1 MFLFEYLVVEL
12 SVHVCEEIT
21 EVWKMNH
28 LKELEETVAIAISGI
43 AFASHSRGR
52 NFIIDRIGLE
62 HKKAIG

>member
-28 LKELEETVAIAISGI
+28 LKELEEYSYKPDWKNPQGTQS
-43 AFASHSRGR
+43 
-52 NFIIDRIGLE
+52 
-62 HKKAIG
+62 